1 RLVRTRMPG
10 GVGGDRSD
18 YLTAPIPIALDNVA
32 QCDKAADVPGNFM
45 CDASKSSGYR
55 NELSKPFI
63 RTGGDSLEALPN
75 KALRPMSPAGVS
87 RTS

>member
-1 RLVRTRMPG
+1 MPG
-10 GVGGDRSD
+10 IRC
-18 YLTAPIPIALDNVA
+18 LAFFLFALDNVA
-32 QCDKAADVPGNFM
+32 QCDKAADVPDNFM

-63 RTGGDSLEALPN
+63 RTDGDSLEALPN

>member
-1 RLVRTRMPG
+1 MPG
-10 GVGGDRSD
+10 IRCLAFFLFAFND
-18 YLTAPIPIALDNVA
+18 VA
-32 QCDKAADVPGNFM
+32 QCDKAADVSDDFM

-63 RTGGDSLEALPN
+63 RSDGDSLEALPN
-75 KALRPMSPAGVS
+75 KALRPMSDAGVS